1 MAGPS
6 KKNAV
11 SEPWSEEGTP
21 GECVVVASQAG
32 ATLSGLASPQCAFV
46 PGACP
51 AHCTLL

>member
-6 KKNAV
+6 KKSAV
-11 SEPWSEEGTP
+11 SEPWNDQGTP

-32 ATLSGLASPQCAFV
+32 ATLWGLASSQRAFG